1 MRYLQTLK
9 VPAET
14 AHELERICKEPDS
27 GVKGDGVEF
36 DQEVV
41 FENGMRMAIQVC
53 ASGNPTEESCWTQ
66 GVLFDQHGNERGC
79 TDVGESF
86 LGEYCV
92 PDGDDEYVTEVCA
105 AAPEA
110 SAAEEEFDFPQAAE
124 IVAEAAT
131 YLTEE
136 HVLPCDESL
145 AVAESLQVLSRR
157 LRAWSDRERVLAV
170 LESALSEVLDTA
182 DSVHNGAAVVYER
195 LFAAPAD
202 AGA

>member
-9 VPAET
+9 VPSET

-105 AAPEA
+105 AAPEV
-110 SAAEEEFDFPQAAE
+110 SAAEEEFDFTQAAE
-124 IVAEAAT
+124 IVAEAAA

-136 HVLPCDESL
+136 RVLPCDESL

-157 LRAWSDRERVLAV
+157 LLAWSDRERVLQV
-170 LESALSEVLDTA
+170 LEIALSEVFDTA
-182 DSVHNGAAVVYER
+182 DGVHNGAAVVYER

-202 AGA
+202 DGA

>member
-1 MRYLQTLK
+1 M
-9 VPAET
+9 PAEQ
-14 AHELERICKEPDS
+14 ALHLEWICKELDS

-92 PDGDDEYVTEVCA
+92 ECDGDEYVTEVCA
-105 AAPEA
+105 DATEA
-110 SAAEEEFDFPQAAE
+110 SAAEEEFNFTQAAE

-157 LRAWSDRERVLAV
+157 LRAWSDRERVLQV
-170 LESALSEVLDTA
+170 LESALSEVFDTA
-182 DSVHNGAAVVYER
+182 DGVHNGAAVAYDR
-195 LFAAPAD
+195 LFAAPAAD
-202 AGA
+202 GA